1 MLANRV
7 SFLLDLRGPSE
18 PVDTACSSS
27 LVAVHRAV
35 RAIQDGECSAAIAG
49 GVNLTLTPTGYL
61 AFGKSGMLAADGRCK
76 TFDHRADGY
85 VRGEGV
91 GAVLLKP
98 LSDAL
103 RDGDTVYALVRGTA
117 VNHGGRAASLTAP
130 NSGSQAEVITAAHRR
145 GGTDAS
151 LVGYVEAH
159 GTGTALGDPVELNGL
174 TQAFRELGVPDDR
187 RQFIGLGSVKTNI
200 GHLETAAGVAGL
212 IKIVLAIRHRM
223 LPPTLHVQRT
233 NPLLNLAESP
243 FHLVD
248 TARPWDR
255 PLTASGD
262 EAPRLA
268 GVSSFGFGGVNA
280 HVVVEE
286 FVDPRPVSAHG
297 DAPQLCVL
305 SARTDEQLKEY
316 ATLLA
321 DHLDRAA
328 VRGDGAVDVLS
339 LARTLQTGRPSLEC
353 RLAVATTSA
362 SELASAL
369 RAYVAGEEADTTVH
383 TSPVSADRT
392 AAGLLDEDDRARVLE
407 LARAGDLDKAAA
419 LWVRGTDIDWG
430 ELHGGEPMRRIAGL
444 PTYPFARERYWLPP
458 VPTQAPVPTGTT
470 GSASA
475 PSSVTAPLTSL
486 PCSRTV
492 LRAGSDARRGRRAP
506 RVPCHPA
513 ARRRR
518 QRDGN
523 GRPEREHDVI
533 PERCRTA
540 CALRPCPAHS
550 RHGGPFR
557 RHQQDGPE

>member
-1 MLANRV
+1 PSTDPEKVPSRWGGFLADADLFDPGFFRISPREAKLMDPQHRLFLEAVWRTVEDAGHDPASLAGTDTGVFVGCGSTEYATLLLQSGIEIDGQLATGNAHSVLANRV

-98 LSDAL
+98 LSAAL

-130 NSGSQAEVITAAHRR
+130 NSGSQAAVITAAHRR

-174 TQAFRELGVPDDR
+174 TQAFRELGVGTDR
-187 RQFIGLGSVKTNI
+187 GQFIGLGSVKTNV
-200 GHLETAAGVAGL
+200 GHLETAAGIAGL
-212 IKIVLAIRHRM
+212 IKIVLAMRHRI
-223 LPPTLHVQRT
+223 LPPTLHVERP
-233 NPLLNLAESP
+233 NPLLDLAGSP

-248 TARPWDR
+248 SARPWDR
-255 PLTASGD
+255 PRTASGA

-286 FVDPRPVSAHG
+286 FVDPRPAEVHDG
-297 DAPQLCVL
+297 TPELFVL
-305 SARTDEQLKEY
+305 SARTDDRLKEY
-316 ATLLA
+316 AALLA
-321 DHLDRAA
+321 DHVARAA
-328 VRGDGAVDVLS
+328 AHGGDAVDLRA
-339 LARTLQTGRPSLEC
+339 LARTLQLGRPTLER
-353 RLAVATTSA
+353 RLAV
-362 SELASAL
+362 
-369 RAYVAGEEADTTVH
+369 V
-383 TSPVSADRT
+383 
-392 AAGLLDEDDRARVLE
+392 
-407 LARAGDLDKAAA
+407 
-419 LWVRGTDIDWG
+419 TD
-430 ELHGGEPMRRIAGL
+430 
-444 PTYPFARERYWLPP
+444 
-458 VPTQAPVPTGTT
+458 
-470 GSASA
+470 S
-475 PSSVTAPLTSL
+475 
-486 PCSRTV
+486 
-492 LRAGSDARRGRRAP
+492 
-506 RVPCHPA
+506 A
-513 ARRRR
+513 AR
-518 QRDGN
+518 
-523 GRPEREHDVI
+523 
-533 PERCRTA
+533 
-540 CALRPCPAHS
+540 L
-550 RHGGPFR
+550 
-557 RHQQDGPE
+557 